1 MKRQLQSVLLSNQT
15 QWENY
20 VHNMSLKSKNLH
32 QKATDIFISKVEKE
46 QSLWDV
52 IYEWYK
58 KHDTKNVFKYCL
70 IS

>member
-1 MKRQLQSVLLSNQT
+1 
-15 QWENY
+15 
-20 VHNMSLKSKNLH
+20 MSLKSKNLH